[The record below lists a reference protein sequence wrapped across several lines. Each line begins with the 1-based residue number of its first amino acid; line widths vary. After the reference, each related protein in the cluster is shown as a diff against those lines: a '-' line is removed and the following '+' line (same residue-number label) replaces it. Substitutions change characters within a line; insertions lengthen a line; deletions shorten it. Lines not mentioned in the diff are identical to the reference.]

1 MVLLYL
7 TFFYPFRF
15 LSLYGGHWPLPDYQT
30 FHYPGI
36 PSVLVPYEQTND
48 FYFSG
53 HTGLCTVLLFMFIL
67 HYNDDEDYKSS
78 DETTLDSESVVTQTT
93 QDNLLP
99 QETSQNENK
108 KMSLGHKL
116 AIAYGTFTLVLTL
129 YMLTITRGHY
139 FNDLLIGFIVA
150 LTGIYYA
157 GKYRYN
163 IFYMVIWVYSR
174 LFDVL
179 ICSRY
184 THKDKKTENLVSN
197 TNKESKIE
205 NL

>member
-1 MVLLYL
+1 M

-36 PSVLVPYEQTND
+36 PSVLVPYDQTND

-53 HTGLCTVLLFMFIL
+53 HTGLCTCMLFMFIL
-67 HYNDDEDYKSS
+67 HYNEDEKNNQFKSKENSDYM
-78 DETTLDSESVVTQTT
+78 DSVVTQSSTHDVISLDT
-93 QDNLLP
+93 QDGSD
-99 QETSQNENK
+99 Q
-108 KMSLGHKL
+108 KMTLGHKL
-116 AIAYGTFTLVLTL
+116 AIAYGVFTLILTL

-139 FNDLLIGFIVA
+139 FNDLLIGFLVA

-157 GKYRYN
+157 SRWRFT
-163 IFYMVIWVYSR
+163 IFYWILWGYARFFDIVICHKNSE
-174 LFDVL
+174 DSKKQNL
-179 ICSRY
+179 ISEN
-184 THKDKKTENLVSN
+184 DKKTEV
-197 TNKESKIE
+197 E